1 MINMLSHKNYQ
12 LNYKGTLISLSE
24 PKIMGVINL
33 TPDSFYEQTRH
44 KNVNK
49 VIDTVGKMI
58 EDGVDIVDFGGYSTR
73 PGADDISVQE
83 ELDRLLPVVSQVM
96 QDFPNLF
103 ISVDTFRYQVAQEV
117 LQSGVG
123 IINDIMGVVA
133 DEKMLDVVLNHQCIY
148 IAMHIQGTPQ
158 TMQVNPN
165 YKNVTIEV
173 TQDLS
178 KIKYDLQSKGFNN
191 LVIDP
196 GFGFGKTIEHNYELM
211 QNLNHLQVLNLP
223 ILVGISRKSMIYKLL
238 KTTPQQALN
247 GTTALN
253 IVALLKGANI
263 LRVHDVKEAVE
274 VKNIYLELAKF

>member
-1 MINMLSHKNYQ
+1 MLSHKNYQ

>member
-1 MINMLSHKNYQ
+1 MINMLAHKNFQ

-44 KNVNK
+44 QNVNK
-49 VIDTVGKMI
+49 VIDEVGKMI
-58 EDGVDIVDFGGYSTR
+58 EDGVDIVDFGGYSSR

-211 QNLNHLQVLNLP
+211 QNLNHLHILNLP
-223 ILVGISRKSMIYKLL
+223 ILVGVSRKSMIYKLL

-247 GTTALN
+247 GTSALN

-274 VKNIYLELAKF
+274 IKNIYLELAKF

>member
-1 MINMLSHKNYQ
+1 MLAHKNFQ

-44 KNVNK
+44 QNVNK
-49 VIDTVGKMI
+49 VIDEVGKMI
-58 EDGVDIVDFGGYSTR
+58 EDGADIIDFGGYSSR
-73 PGADDISVQE
+73 PGAMDIGVQE

-117 LQSGVG
+117 LQRGVG

-133 DEKMLDVVLNHQCIY
+133 DEKMLEVVLNHQCIY
-148 IAMHIQGTPQ
+148 IAMHIQGSPQ
-158 TMQVNPN
+158 NMQVNPQ
-165 YKNVTIEV
+165 YKNVTVEV
-173 TQDLS
+173 TQELS
-178 KIKYDLQSKGFNN
+178 EVKFKLQSKGFNN

-196 GFGFGKTIEHNYELM
+196 GFGFGKTLEHNYELM

-238 KTTPQQALN
+238 KSTPSQALN

-253 IVALLKGANI
+253 TVALLKGANI

>member
-123 IINDIMGVVA
+123 IINEIMGVVA